1 VKISI
6 FLKFTRL
13 KHNDPANSV
22 HFYGYTKKNRFQKQN
37 LGLIAFFAVFLQFA
51 YSSLKRINKIP
62 ACLCMFFFCDLHN
75 KPAFAAFE
83 TSLPAFGSQNF
94 AKLLFQDFLGE
105 DYLIGSVNVL
115 GFVS

>member
-1 VKISI
+1 
-6 FLKFTRL
+6 
-13 KHNDPANSV
+13 
-22 HFYGYTKKNRFQKQN
+22 
-37 LGLIAFFAVFLQFA
+37 
-51 YSSLKRINKIP
+51 
-62 ACLCMFFFCDLHN
+62 MFFFCDLHN